1 MPNDAFAADT
11 AIPSIRLSPAVADV
25 LADLG
30 PLRELAGTWEGHGF
44 NLVARPDFQN
54 KQNLFL
60 ELNLTRETLKFD
72 PIATSIPNRGV
83 GEDDIELFG
92 LTYLQKISDLTTGGA
107 LHIEPG
113 IWVSVPNTTDPTLPP
128 SVTRMGSIPH
138 GNALLAEGTATT
150 FSGPP
155 TLGPG
160 LTATGA
166 NPAFSLFPSFNST
179 PFLVPNPAPP
189 PVIFAAGSSEALSA
203 PANTN
208 GGFSPYTLTNPASAT
223 NPRTPFGDNPPILPP
238 AITQALVND
247 PIIFLQQDILQ
258 QVAEG
263 HSFSGTALNISTA
276 SSILFG
282 TTPNTPTPN
291 APVTVTAGAGG
302 IGNTPFLSSN
312 AQSALV
318 YATFWLETV
327 THPSR
332 RPFLQLQYAQMV
344 LLNFPAILVPG
355 TPMFSWPHI
364 SVATLRKTF
373 G

>member
-1 MPNDAFAADT
+1 MPNDAFTADT
-11 AIPSIRLSPAVADV
+11 NIPSIRLSPAVADV

-30 PLRELAGTWEGHGF
+30 PLRELAGTWEGRGF
-44 NLVARPDFQN
+44 NLVARPDFKN
-54 KQNLFL
+54 NTNLFL

-113 IWVSVPNTTDPTLPP
+113 IWVSVPNTTDPALPP

-160 LTATGA
+160 QTATGA

-179 PFLVPNPAPP
+179 PFLLANGAAP

-203 PANTN
+203 PANTH
-208 GGFSPYTLTNPASAT
+208 GGFTQYTLANPISTTNT
-223 NPRTPFGDNPPILPP
+223 RTPLGDVPAILPP

-247 PIIFLQQDILQ
+247 PILFLQQEILQ

-263 HSFSGTALNISTA
+263 HNFSGTALNISTA

-291 APVTVTAGAGG
+291 APVAVTAGAGA
-302 IGNTPFLSSN
+302 IGNTPFLNSN

-344 LLNFPAILVPG
+344 VLNFPAILVPG
-355 TPMFSWPHI
+355 APLFGWPHI